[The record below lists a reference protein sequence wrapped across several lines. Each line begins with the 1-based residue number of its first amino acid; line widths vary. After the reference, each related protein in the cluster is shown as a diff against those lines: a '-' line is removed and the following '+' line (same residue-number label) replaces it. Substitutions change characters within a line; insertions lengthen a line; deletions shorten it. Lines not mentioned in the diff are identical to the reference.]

1 MCREYVLKCEGRAH
15 AMFENTS
22 HYTMIFDKLIDL
34 VHMHRVFCSV
44 FLFWRRI
51 GNPVSLVSL
60 QALYTSFF
68 NAQNAR
74 AASHPGY
81 PAPVKLNQGTTTS
94 KSEEATQRR
103 QESRPNSKVPHN
115 HALMVMPDR
124 RSLTLSRLSRPQP
137 GPETRPYEAPAR
149 RMPRPPLLSSH
160 HSHTLLCS
168 SQTSNGFSGA
178 SLPTCA

>member
-1 MCREYVLKCEGRAH
+1 
-15 AMFENTS
+15 
-22 HYTMIFDKLIDL
+22 
-34 VHMHRVFCSV
+34 MHRVFCWFFV
-44 FLFWRRI
+44 PYFCFGGGCRI
-51 GNPVSLVSL
+51 EKSRLSLVSSRL
-60 QALYTSFF
+60 FSLFFSTRKTRVRVSSRAGQA
-68 NAQNAR
+68 
-74 AASHPGY
+74 
-81 PAPVKLNQGTTTS
+81 QGTTTS

>member
-1 MCREYVLKCEGRAH
+1 
-15 AMFENTS
+15 MFENTS

-81 PAPVKLNQGTTTS
+81 PAPVKLKGQRQVRAKRQRNAD
-94 KSEEATQRR
+94 KSQD
-103 QESRPNSKVPHN
+103 QSSPQSR
-115 HALMVMPDR
+115 ADR

-137 GPETRPYEAPAR
+137 AAARTRDPTIR
-149 RMPRPPLLSSH
+149 GTCSSH
-160 HSHTLLCS
+160 
-168 SQTSNGFSGA
+168 A
-178 SLPTCA
+178 